1 MTHQK
6 KFITVFSGSEV
17 EVLMLKGL
25 LDGLDIEGMIQN
37 DYQSGI
43 IAGFGGGTIS
53 TVRLKIHESDLERAQ
68 TIITDFKNNR

>member
-1 MTHQK
+1 MANSAQ
-6 KFITVFSGSEV
+6 FITVFSGSEV

-25 LDGLDIEGMIQN
+25 LEGLNIEGIIQN

-53 TVRLKIHESDLERAQ
+53 TVRLKIHETDLEKAQ
-68 TIITDFKNNR
+68 SVITDFTSSL

>member
-1 MTHQK
+1 MTNKLQ
-6 KFITVFSGSEV
+6 FVTVFSGSEV

-25 LDGLDIEGMIQN
+25 LEDHNIEGIVQN

-53 TVRLKIHESDLERAQ
+53 TVRLKIHETDLEKAQ
-68 TIITDFKNNR
+68 TIIIEFKNNR

>member
-1 MTHQK
+1 MHNSPQ
-6 KFITVFSGSEV
+6 FITVFSGSEV

-25 LDGLDIEGMIQN
+25 LEGLNIEGIIQN

-53 TVRLKIHESDLERAQ
+53 TVRLKIHETDLEKAQ
-68 TIITDFKNNR
+68 SVITDFTNSL

>member
-1 MTHQK
+1 MANNTE
-6 KFITVFSGSEV
+6 FVTVFSGSEV

-25 LDGLDIEGMIQN
+25 LEGIDIEGIIQN

-53 TVRLKIHESDLERAQ
+53 TVRLKIHETALERAQ
-68 TIITDFKNNR
+68 IIITDFKNNR

>member
-1 MTHQK
+1 MVNNTQ
-6 KFITVFSGSEV
+6 FITVFSGSEV

-25 LDGLDIEGMIQN
+25 LEGLNIEGIIQN

-53 TVRLKIHESDLERAQ
+53 TVRLKIHETDLEKAQ
-68 TIITDFKNNR
+68 SVITDFTSSL

>member
-1 MTHQK
+1 MQNSPQ
-6 KFITVFSGSEV
+6 FITVFSGSEV

-25 LDGLDIEGMIQN
+25 LEGLNIEGIIQN

-53 TVRLKIHESDLERAQ
+53 TVRLKIHETDLEKAQ
-68 TIITDFKNNR
+68 SVITDFTSSL

>member
-1 MTHQK
+1 MVNNTQ
-6 KFITVFSGSEV
+6 FITVFSGSEV

-25 LDGLDIEGMIQN
+25 LEGLNIEGIIQN

-53 TVRLKIHESDLERAQ
+53 TVRLKIHETDLEKAQ
-68 TIITDFKNNR
+68 TVITDFTNSL

>member
-1 MTHQK
+1 MANNTE
-6 KFITVFSGSEV
+6 FVTVFSGSEV

-25 LDGLDIEGMIQN
+25 LEGLDIEGIIQN

-53 TVRLKIHESDLERAQ
+53 TVRLKIHESDMEKAQ
-68 TIITDFKNNR
+68 TIITEFKNNR

>member
-1 MTHQK
+1 MQNSPQ
-6 KFITVFSGSEV
+6 FITVFSGSEV

-25 LDGLDIEGMIQN
+25 LEGLNIEGIIQN

-53 TVRLKIHESDLERAQ
+53 TVRLKIHETDLEKAQ
-68 TIITDFKNNR
+68 TVITDFTNSL

>member
-1 MTHQK
+1 MANHTV
-6 KFITVFSGSEV
+6 FVTVFSGSEI

-25 LDGLDIEGMIQN
+25 LEGLDIEGIIQN

-53 TVRLKIHESDLERAQ
+53 TVRLKIHESDLEKAQ
-68 TIITDFKNNR
+68 SIITDFTINR

>member
-1 MTHQK
+1 MANNTE
-6 KFITVFSGSEV
+6 FVTVFSGSEV

-25 LDGLDIEGMIQN
+25 LEGLDIEGIIQN

-53 TVRLKIHESDLERAQ
+53 TVRLKIHESDMEKGQ
-68 TIITDFKNNR
+68 SIITDFTNNR

>member
-1 MTHQK
+1 MTNKLQ
-6 KFITVFSGSEV
+6 FVTVFSGSEV

-25 LDGLDIEGMIQN
+25 LEDHNIEGIVQN

-53 TVRLKIHESDLERAQ
+53 TVRLTIHETDLEKAQ
-68 TIITDFKNNR
+68 TIIIEFKNNR

>member
-1 MTHQK
+1 MANHTE
-6 KFITVFSGSEV
+6 FVTVFSGSEI

-25 LDGLDIEGMIQN
+25 LEDHNIEGIVQN

-53 TVRLKIHESDLERAQ
+53 TVRLKIHETDLKKAQ
-68 TIITDFKNNR
+68 SIITDFTNNR

>member
-1 MTHQK
+1 MTHKLQ
-6 KFITVFSGSEV
+6 FVTVFSGSEV

-25 LDGLDIEGMIQN
+25 LEDHNIEGIVQN

-53 TVRLKIHESDLERAQ
+53 TVRLKIHETDLEKAQ
-68 TIITDFKNNR
+68 SVITDFTNSL

>member
-1 MTHQK
+1 MANNSQ
-6 KFITVFSGSEV
+6 FITVFSGSEV

-25 LDGLDIEGMIQN
+25 LEGLNIEGIIQN

-53 TVRLKIHESDLERAQ
+53 TVRLKIHETDLEKAQ
-68 TIITDFKNNR
+68 SVITDFTNSL

>member
-1 MTHQK
+1 MANNTE
-6 KFITVFSGSEV
+6 FVTVFSGSEV

-25 LDGLDIEGMIQN
+25 LEGLDIEGIIQN

-53 TVRLKIHESDLERAQ
+53 TVRLKIHETDLEKAQ
-68 TIITDFKNNR
+68 SVITDFTNSL

>member
-1 MTHQK
+1 MANNTE
-6 KFITVFSGSEV
+6 FVTVFSGSEV

-25 LDGLDIEGMIQN
+25 LEGIDIEGIIQN

-53 TVRLKIHESDLERAQ
+53 TVRLKIHETDLEKAQ
-68 TIITDFKNNR
+68 SVITDFTNSL

>member
-1 MTHQK
+1 MTQQK
-6 KFITVFSGSEV
+6 QFITIYSGSEV

-25 LDGLDIEGMIQN
+25 LEGLDIEGMIQN

-53 TVRLKIHESDLERAQ
+53 TVRLKIHETDLEKAQ
-68 TIITDFKNNR
+68 TIITEFKNNR

>member
-1 MTHQK
+1 MANNTE
-6 KFITVFSGSEV
+6 FVTVFSGSEV

-25 LDGLDIEGMIQN
+25 LEGIDIEGMIQN

-53 TVRLKIHESDLERAQ
+53 TVRLKIHETDLERAQ
-68 TIITDFKNNR
+68 IIITDFKNNL

>member
-1 MTHQK
+1 MANHTE
-6 KFITVFSGSEV
+6 FVTVFSGSEI

-25 LDGLDIEGMIQN
+25 LEGLDIEGIIQN

-53 TVRLKIHESDLERAQ
+53 TVRLKIHESDLEKAQ
-68 TIITDFKNNR
+68 SIITDFTNNR

>member
-1 MTHQK
+1 MANHTE
-6 KFITVFSGSEV
+6 FVTVFSGSEI

-25 LDGLDIEGMIQN
+25 LEGLDIEGIIQN

-53 TVRLKIHESDLERAQ
+53 TVRLKIHESDLEKAQ
-68 TIITDFKNNR
+68 SIITDFTINR

>member
-1 MTHQK
+1 MANNTE
-6 KFITVFSGSEV
+6 FVTVFSGSEV
-17 EVLMLKGL
+17 EVLVLKGL
-25 LDGLDIEGMIQN
+25 LEGLDIEGIIQN

-53 TVRLKIHESDLERAQ
+53 TVRLKIHESDMEKAQ

>member
-1 MTHQK
+1 MQNSPQ
-6 KFITVFSGSEV
+6 FITVFSGSEV

-25 LDGLDIEGMIQN
+25 LEGLNIEGIIQN

-53 TVRLKIHESDLERAQ
+53 TVRLKIHETDLEKAQ
-68 TIITDFKNNR
+68 SVITDFTNGL

>member
-1 MTHQK
+1 MTNNTE
-6 KFITVFSGSEV
+6 FVTVFSGSEV

-25 LDGLDIEGMIQN
+25 LEGLDIEGIIQN

-53 TVRLKIHESDLERAQ
+53 TVRLKIHVTDMEKAQ
-68 TIITDFKNNR
+68 TVITDFKNNR

>member
-1 MTHQK
+1 MTNKLQ
-6 KFITVFSGSEV
+6 FVTVFSGSEV

-25 LDGLDIEGMIQN
+25 LEDHNIEGIVQN

-53 TVRLKIHESDLERAQ
+53 TVRLKIHETDLEKAQ
-68 TIITDFKNNR
+68 SVITDFTNSL

>member
-1 MTHQK
+1 MVHYTQ
-6 KFITVFSGSEV
+6 FITVFSGSEV

-25 LDGLDIEGMIQN
+25 LEGIDIDIIQN

-53 TVRLKIHESDLERAQ
+53 TVRLKIHETDLEKAQ
-68 TIITDFKNNR
+68 SVISDFTNSL

>member
-1 MTHQK
+1 MTNHTQ
-6 KFITVFSGSEV
+6 FITVFSGSEV

-25 LDGLDIEGMIQN
+25 LEGLNIDAIIQN

-53 TVRLKIHESDLERAQ
+53 TVRLKIHESEMEKAQ

>member
-1 MTHQK
+1 MANNTE
-6 KFITVFSGSEV
+6 FVTVFSGSEV

-25 LDGLDIEGMIQN
+25 LEGLDIEGIIQN

-53 TVRLKIHESDLERAQ
+53 TVRLKIHESDMEKAQ

>member
-1 MTHQK
+1 MANNTE
-6 KFITVFSGSEV
+6 FVTVFSGSEV

-25 LDGLDIEGMIQN
+25 LEGLDIEGIIQN

-53 TVRLKIHESDLERAQ
+53 TVRLKIHESDLEKAQ
-68 TIITDFKNNR
+68 SIITDFTKNR

>member
-1 MTHQK
+1 MTNKLQ
-6 KFITVFSGSEV
+6 FVTVFSGSEV

-25 LDGLDIEGMIQN
+25 LEDHNIEGIVQN

-53 TVRLKIHESDLERAQ
+53 TVRLKIHETDLDKAQ
-68 TIITDFKNNR
+68 TIIIEFKNNR

>member
-1 MTHQK
+1 MVNDTQ
-6 KFITVFSGSEV
+6 FITVFSGSEV

-25 LDGLDIEGMIQN
+25 LEGLNIEGIIQN

-53 TVRLKIHESDLERAQ
+53 TVRLKIHETDLEKAQ
-68 TIITDFKNNR
+68 SVITDFANSL

>member
-1 MTHQK
+1 MANHTE
-6 KFITVFSGSEV
+6 FVTVFSGSEI

-25 LDGLDIEGMIQN
+25 LEGLDIEGIIQN

-53 TVRLKIHESDLERAQ
+53 TVRLKIHETDLEKAQ
-68 TIITDFKNNR
+68 TIIIEFKNNR

>member
-1 MTHQK
+1 MANNTE
-6 KFITVFSGSEV
+6 FVTVFSGSEV

-25 LDGLDIEGMIQN
+25 LEGLDIEGIIQN

-53 TVRLKIHESDLERAQ
+53 TVRLKINESDMEKAQ
-68 TIITDFKNNR
+68 TIITEFKNNR